1 MNFLKKNE
9 LFIKLQAGDHLNAD
23 RAFLIRL
30 NPKSK
35 ILEQKFFDKDKER
48 KEILYA
54 LLDVAEEDEII
65 ASRSGKIIVKKASGQ
80 KVAIVKKKSK
90 HKPRKHK

>member
-1 MNFLKKNE
+1 MDFLKKNE
-9 LFIKLQAGDHLNAD
+9 LFIKLQAGDHLDAD
-23 RAFLIRL
+23 KALLTRL

-35 ILEQKFFDKDKER
+35 ILAQKFFDRNKER
-48 KEILYA
+48 KEVLYE
-54 LLDVAEEDEII
+54 LLDVADEEEIL